1 VATLGFASFPAFIAM
16 IVLATILAA
25 ARKVPAEQGDASRC
39 AH

>member
-1 VATLGFASFPAFIAM
+1 M